1 MRPSAL
7 GTRTTTQ
14 RNALSFTTYPTLE
27 LMPMPRKKRTR
38 RLWTAADVK
47 VLKSLAGRKSLGAI
61 ARILKRTSQAT
72 RRKATTRGISL
83 AMK

>member
-1 MRPSAL
+1 
-7 GTRTTTQ
+7 
-14 RNALSFTTYPTLE
+14 
-27 LMPMPRKKRTR
+27 MPRKKRTR